1 MQLLF
6 LFGSKRL
13 LWSEVERIFSLEH
26 AAVIS
31 LWIEEAALE
40 RS

>member
-6 LFGSKRL
+6 LSGSKRL

-26 AAVIS
+26 AAVFC
-31 LWIEEAALE
+31 LKLEEAALE